1 MREPTT
7 YWDACIACLP
17 AEKRALAERAYQ
29 EIASGGE
36 NGLFPKVLLLLEAH
50 AAYTNTIP
58 ARITEAAEGAVSQMR
73 ELAQSNTGNGGLCAE
88 DMDKL
93 IKAVRES
100 SRPDAVQAAKAALSE
115 NVHGIR
121 QLNQQIS
128 RLRNFRVGMALFLM
142 CLTATATTGA
152 LWYLNREKLQ
162 AVNELERSGVALTT
176 ERTETSLNVCV
187 QGPLEG
193 VVRVSDVQVPGV
205 IAKFRLK

>member
-1 MREPTT
+1 M
-7 YWDACIACLP
+7 
-17 AEKRALAERAYQ
+17 
-29 EIASGGE
+29 
-36 NGLFPKVLLLLEAH
+36 
-50 AAYTNTIP
+50 
-58 ARITEAAEGAVSQMR
+58 
-73 ELAQSNTGNGGLCAE
+73 
-88 DMDKL
+88 
-93 IKAVRES
+93 
-100 SRPDAVQAAKAALSE
+100 
-115 NVHGIR
+115 R

-128 RLRNFRVGMALFLM
+128 RLRNFRVEMALFLM

-193 VVRVSDVQVPGV
+193 VVRVSDVQVPGI